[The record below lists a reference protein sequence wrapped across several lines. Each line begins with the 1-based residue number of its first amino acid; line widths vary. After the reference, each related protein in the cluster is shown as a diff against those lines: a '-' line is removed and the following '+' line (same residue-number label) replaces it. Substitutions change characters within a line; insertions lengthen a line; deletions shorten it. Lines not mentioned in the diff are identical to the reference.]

1 MSKKTLTGLLA
12 LGLCLGLG
20 AMALAQDTTAPATT
34 APEAPAT
41 TAPVDPAAAAATAT
55 PAPDAAPADGVGT
68 MYVAATNGDWEQ
80 RCIRAEDGSDPC
92 QMYQLLKDENGNAVA
107 EMTILVLPDGQQAA
121 AGSQIMVPLETL
133 LTEQLILQIDSSPA
147 KIYPFTWCGAQG
159 CVARIGFTD
168 TDIAALKKG
177 ANATITIVP
186 VVAPDQKV
194 KLNVSLK
201 GFTAA
206 YDAAALTKGN

>member
-20 AMALAQDTTAPATT
+20 SMVLAQDTTAPA
-34 APEAPAT
+34 PDAPAT
-41 TAPVDPAAAAATAT
+41 ATPSDTAAPVATDT

-68 MYVAATNGDWEQ
+68 MYIAATNGDWEQ
-80 RCIRAEDGSDPC
+80 RCIRTADGSDPC
-92 QMYQLLKDENGNAVA
+92 QMYQLLKDENDNAVA
-107 EMTILVLPDGQQAA
+107 EITILVLPDGQQAV

-133 LTEQLILQIDSSPA
+133 LTEQLILQVDSAPA
-147 KIYPFTWCGAQG
+147 KVYPFTWCAAQG
-159 CVARIGFTD
+159 CVARIGFTAA
-168 TDIAALKKG
+168 DIAALKKG

-186 VVAPDQKV
+186 VVAPNQKV
-194 KLNVSLK
+194 KLSVSLK

>member
-20 AMALAQDTTAPATT
+20 SMVLAQDTTAPAPD
-34 APEAPAT
+34 AP
-41 TAPVDPAAAAATAT
+41 ATAT
-55 PAPDAAPADGVGT
+55 PSDTAAPVATDTAAPDAAPADGVGT
-68 MYVAATNGDWEQ
+68 MYIAATNGDWEQ
-80 RCIRAEDGSDPC
+80 RCIRTADGSDPC
-92 QMYQLLKDENGNAVA
+92 QMYQLLKDENDNAVA
-107 EMTILVLPDGQQAA
+107 EITILVLPDGQQAV

-133 LTEQLILQIDSSPA
+133 LTEQLILQVDSAPA
-147 KIYPFTWCGAQG
+147 KVYPFTWCAAQG
-159 CVARIGFTD
+159 CIARIGFTAA
-168 TDIAALKKG
+168 DIAALKKG

-186 VVAPDQKV
+186 VVAPNQKV
-194 KLNVSLK
+194 KLSVSLK

>member
-20 AMALAQDTTAPATT
+20 SMALAQDTTAPATPAPDAAAT
-34 APEAPAT
+34 A
-41 TAPVDPAAAAATAT
+41 APVDPAAATAT

-68 MYVAATNGDWEQ
+68 MYIAATNGDWEQ
-80 RCIRAEDGSDPC
+80 RCIRTEDGSDPC
-92 QMYQLLKDENGNAVA
+92 QMYQLLKDENANAVA
-107 EMTILVLPDGQQAA
+107 EMTILPLPDGQQAV

-147 KIYPFTWCGAQG
+147 KIYPFTWCAAQG
-159 CVARIGFTD
+159 CVARIGFTAA
-168 TDIAALKKG
+168 DIAALKKG

-194 KLNVSLK
+194 KLTVSLK

-206 YDAAALTKGN
+206 YDTAALTKGN

>member
-1 MSKKTLTGLLA
+1 
-12 LGLCLGLG
+12 
-20 AMALAQDTTAPATT
+20 
-34 APEAPAT
+34 
-41 TAPVDPAAAAATAT
+41 
-55 PAPDAAPADGVGT
+55 
-68 MYVAATNGDWEQ
+68 MYIAATNGDWEQ
-80 RCIRAEDGSDPC
+80 RCIRTEDGSDPC
-92 QMYQLLKDENGNAVA
+92 QMYQLLKDENANAVA
-107 EMTILVLPDGQQAA
+107 EMTILPLPDGQQAV

-147 KIYPFTWCGAQG
+147 KIYPFTWCAAQG
-159 CVARIGFTD
+159 CVARIGFTAA
-168 TDIAALKKG
+168 DIAALKKG

-194 KLNVSLK
+194 KLTVSLK

>member
-20 AMALAQDTTAPATT
+20 SLALAQDTTAPATPAPDAAAT
-34 APEAPAT
+34 A
-41 TAPVDPAAAAATAT
+41 APVDPAAATAT

-68 MYVAATNGDWEQ
+68 MYIAATNGDWEQ
-80 RCIRAEDGSDPC
+80 RCIRTEDGSDPC
-92 QMYQLLKDENGNAVA
+92 QMYQLLKDENANAVA
-107 EMTILVLPDGQQAA
+107 EMTILPLPDGQQAV

-147 KIYPFTWCGAQG
+147 KIYPFTWCAAQG
-159 CVARIGFTD
+159 CVARIGFTAA
-168 TDIAALKKG
+168 DIAALKKG

-194 KLNVSLK
+194 KLTVSLK

>member
-20 AMALAQDTTAPATT
+20 SLALAQDTTAPATP
-34 APEAPAT
+34 APDAAAT
-41 TAPVDPAAAAATAT
+41 TAPVDPAATAT

-68 MYVAATNGDWEQ
+68 MYIAATNGDWEQ
-80 RCIRAEDGSDPC
+80 RCIRTEDGSDPC
-92 QMYQLLKDENGNAVA
+92 QMYQLLKDENANAVA
-107 EMTILVLPDGQQAA
+107 EMTILPLPDGQQAV

-147 KIYPFTWCGAQG
+147 KIYPFTWCAAQG
-159 CVARIGFTD
+159 CVARIGFTAA
-168 TDIAALKKG
+168 DIAALKKG

-194 KLNVSLK
+194 KLTVSLK